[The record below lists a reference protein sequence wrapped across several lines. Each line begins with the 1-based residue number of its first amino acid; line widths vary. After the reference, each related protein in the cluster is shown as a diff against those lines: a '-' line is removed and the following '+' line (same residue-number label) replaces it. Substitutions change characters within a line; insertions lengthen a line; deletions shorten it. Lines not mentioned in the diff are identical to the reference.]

1 MRRIIRLPVLPPSI
15 SATGARHI
23 ACTLRREERV
33 MNAINYVIR
42 ILLIVLLVVSTA
54 ACELIGD
61 IFQAG
66 VWVGVILVVLVLAL
80 VGFAVS
86 KMRR

>member
-1 MRRIIRLPVLPPSI
+1 MV
-15 SATGARHI
+15 
-23 ACTLRREERV
+23 
-33 MNAINYVIR
+33 AINSVIR
-42 ILLIVLLVVSTA
+42 ILLIVLLAVSTA
-54 ACELIGD
+54 ACELIGN

-80 VGFAVS
+80 IGFAVS

>member
-1 MRRIIRLPVLPPSI
+1 MV
-15 SATGARHI
+15 
-23 ACTLRREERV
+23 
-33 MNAINYVIR
+33 AIYYVIR
-42 ILLIVLLVVSTA
+42 ILLILLLVVSTA
-54 ACELIGD
+54 GCELIGN

-80 VGFAVS
+80 IGFAVS

>member
-1 MRRIIRLPVLPPSI
+1 
-15 SATGARHI
+15 
-23 ACTLRREERV
+23 
-33 MNAINYVIR
+33 MNAVNNVIR

-54 ACELIGD
+54 ACELVGN

-80 VGFAVS
+80 IGFAVS

>member
-1 MRRIIRLPVLPPSI
+1 MV
-15 SATGARHI
+15 
-23 ACTLRREERV
+23 
-33 MNAINYVIR
+33 AINSVIR
-42 ILLIVLLVVSTA
+42 ILLIVLLAVSTA
-54 ACELIGD
+54 ACELIAN

-80 VGFAVS
+80 IGFAVS

>member
-1 MRRIIRLPVLPPSI
+1 MV
-15 SATGARHI
+15 
-23 ACTLRREERV
+23 
-33 MNAINYVIR
+33 AINSVIR

-54 ACELIGD
+54 ACELVGN

-80 VGFAVS
+80 IGFAVS

>member
-1 MRRIIRLPVLPPSI
+1 MV
-15 SATGARHI
+15 
-23 ACTLRREERV
+23 
-33 MNAINYVIR
+33 AINSVIR

-54 ACELIGD
+54 ACELIGN

-80 VGFAVS
+80 IGFAVS

>member
-1 MRRIIRLPVLPPSI
+1 
-15 SATGARHI
+15 
-23 ACTLRREERV
+23 
-33 MNAINYVIR
+33 MNAVNYVIR

-54 ACELIGD
+54 ACELIGN

-80 VGFAVS
+80 IGFAVS